1 MADGLS
7 RSHTLTPPQE
17 HGSTAVIVAVDPA
30 RQVAVQMLIG
40 S

>member
-1 MADGLS
+1 MADSLS
-7 RSHTLTPPQE
+7 RLHTLTQPQE
-17 HGSTAVIVAVDPA
+17 HGSTAVRVAVDPA